1 MGEYPLVEP
10 EGVNAGSAE
19 EVAEDRPPAP
29 PEATRDGGDPA
40 GPEDEDQAAG
50 TSGMVGTPEAQRE
63 SGQDSGSL

>member
-40 GPEDEDQAAG
+40 GPDDAPDGGSEW
-50 TSGMVGTPEAQRE
+50 VGAPEPQEE
-63 SGQDSGSL
+63 SGQDEGSL